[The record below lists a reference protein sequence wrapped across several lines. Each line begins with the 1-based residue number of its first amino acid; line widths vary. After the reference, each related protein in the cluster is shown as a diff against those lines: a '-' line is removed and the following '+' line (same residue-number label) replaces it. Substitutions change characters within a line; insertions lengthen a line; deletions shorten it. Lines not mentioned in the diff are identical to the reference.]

1 MICAQRSSRS
11 RTVDC
16 LCLLL
21 VGIVA
26 SLLGCSRP
34 PGFGVGGHYNNATS
48 EFVGRGGNVDHAI
61 ASLEYVVSRD
71 PFYKDSLTLL
81 GRAYYK
87 RGRYKDA
94 YQVLQRALAVSA
106 LDEIA
111 WVALGLTQLRLGDDQ
126 NGMES
131 LKGGLTLLSKLSE
144 NGYKGIDFWD
154 RNRLVRNSLRRT
166 AFLVTKGSEEK
177 EKIIESGELLLASID
192 REQWQGTLD
201 QDQDR
206 RINY

>member
-1 MICAQRSSRS
+1 MTRTRRSSQS
-11 RTVDC
+11 RAIHY
-16 LCLLL
+16 LLFA
-21 VGIVA
+21 VVVA
-26 SLLGCSRP
+26 SFLGCWRP
-34 PGFGVGGHYNNATS
+34 LGLGVGGRYNDARS

-94 YQVLQRALAVSA
+94 IQVLQRALAVSSQ
-106 LDEIA
+106 DEIA
-111 WVALGLTQLRLGDDQ
+111 WVALGLTQLRVGDDQ
-126 NGMES
+126 TGMES
-131 LKGGLTLLSKLSE
+131 LKGGLTLLSKVSE

-154 RNRLVRNSLRRT
+154 RNRSVQNTLRRT
-166 AFLVTKGSEEK
+166 AFLVAQGSDEK
-177 EKIIESGELLLASID
+177 QKIIESGDFLLTSID
-192 REQWQGTLD
+192 QEQWQGALD